1 MRILQVI
8 TSLSIGGAE
17 KLIAEIVPLLRS
29 KGHEVDVLAFDGKET
44 HFLRMLREQGIR
56 VMSFG
61 ENCKVYNPLFIFR
74 LTKLMRKY
82 DIVHTHN
89 TACQL
94 FAAIGSVLC
103 SVVLCTTEHNTSN
116 RRRAWKWYAPV
127 DRWMYT
133 RYKKVICISDKAE
146 ENLRA
151 THPSLQ
157 NICTIYN
164 GVNVQKFHD
173 ALPLPNIKP
182 KGKKVLMMVA
192 GFRYQKD
199 QTTLIKA
206 LTHLDANGYELWLV
220 GDGEFRGELES
231 LARELGVGDR
241 VKFLGIRPDVPEL
254 LTTADVVVMSS
265 HFEGLSLSSVE
276 GMSVGKPFV
285 ASDVDGL
292 HEVVS
297 GYGVLFPHGDDK
309 ALANVLNQLCTPPD
323 YYQQVAEKCWERA
336 QMFDIYK
343 MVDSYH
349 QVYLEVMKG
358 ESH

>member
-61 ENCKVYNPLFIFR
+61 ENCNVYNPLFIFR

-157 NICTIYN
+157 NLCTIYN

-182 KGKKVLMMVA
+182 KGKKVLTMVA

-254 LTTADVVVMSS
+254 LKTADVVVMSS

-309 ALANVLNQLCTPPD
+309 ALANVLNQLCTHPD
-323 YYQQVAEKCWERA
+323 YYQQVADKCWERA
-336 QMFDIYK
+336 QMFDIHK

-349 QVYLEVMKG
+349 QMYLEVMKG
-358 ESH
+358 E